1 MPSSPFTM
9 CHSTTTRNPSRPIPL
24 LYCSAGLA
32 FPSCPLASRAP
43 APPPRQPV
51 IHTMDSV
58 LKIFVDGRRC
68 SFSWGEQKSQA
79 WSHAKIML
87 GAFLI

>member
-1 MPSSPFTM
+1 MGKESNSM
-9 CHSTTTRNPSRPIPL
+9 NRRVSNRKSD
-24 LYCSAGLA
+24 CSAGLA

-58 LKIFVDGRRC
+58 LKIFVDGCRC
-68 SFSWGEQKSQA
+68 SFSCGEQKSQA
-79 WSHAKIML
+79 WSHAEIML